1 MTDCEDRSDLAETL
15 DHYVESL
22 QSGRAPD
29 RKALLEKHPELESL
43 LASLEALERL
53 APAGTPRCDADA
65 QSPAGDEAALPREL
79 GDYELL
85 GEVGRGGMGVV
96 FRARQKSLQRVVAL
110 KMILANHLASTDH
123 VRRFHDE
130 ARAAAGLRHPN
141 IVQIH
146 DVGQS
151 NGLHFFTMEYV
162 EGDNLAVRLA
172 RAPLDRTDAVRLI
185 AKVARAVQ
193 HLHEHHVIHRDLKP
207 SNILLD
213 ADGGPH
219 VTDFGLAKC
228 LTSDSQAT
236 ATGVIAGTACY
247 MAPEQATGRSAT
259 LGPACDIYSL
269 GAIIYELLTGR
280 PPFLEDSPLD
290 TLLQVLG
297 GEPVPPRRLDRR
309 IPRDLERICLK
320 CLARTP
326 ADRYPSALSLADDL
340 ERFLRGE
347 TLEAQ
352 PPGLFRRL
360 WTWGRREP
368 ALASRVAVLTAF
380 YAVDLVN
387 LALDK
392 IDVAF
397 HIWMSA
403 IIAVWLVGSFVLQQW
418 YKSVRGSIPARFVW
432 GLLDSSLLLAALLCA
447 DGAASP
453 LVVGYFLLIV
463 AAGLWSRVRFVWV
476 MTGLSLISY
485 SILIV
490 DYYQWRPEEL
500 QKVCSPAPDR
510 HVIFMLA
517 LVATAGVVAYLVG
530 RLRALSSYLGYKI

>member
-1 MTDCEDRSDLAETL
+1 MTDCEDHPDLAEAL
-15 DHYVESL
+15 DRYVEAL
-22 QSGRAPD
+22 QAGRNPD
-29 RKALLEKHPELESL
+29 RKTLVAKHPELESL

-53 APAGTPRCDADA
+53 APAETPRCEADTQVHDA
-65 QSPAGDEAALPREL
+65 DEAAMPREL

-85 GEVGRGGMGVV
+85 NEIGRGGMGVV
-96 FRARQKSLQRVVAL
+96 FLARQKSLQRVVAL
-110 KMILANHLASTDH
+110 KMILANHLASPEH

-130 ARAAAGLRHPN
+130 ARASAGLRHPN

-151 NGLHFFTMEYV
+151 HGLHFFTMEYV
-162 EGDNLAVRLA
+162 EGDNLARRLA
-172 RAPLDRTDAVRLI
+172 GGPMDRTAAVRLI
-185 AKVARAVQ
+185 AKVARAVG
-193 HLHEHHVIHRDLKP
+193 HLHDHQVIHRDLKP

-213 ADGGPH
+213 SDGDPH

-228 LTSDSQAT
+228 LTADSQAT

-259 LGPACDIYSL
+259 LGPSCDIYSL
-269 GAIIYELLTGR
+269 GAILYELLTGR
-280 PPFLEDSPLD
+280 PPFLEDTPFD
-290 TLLQVLG
+290 TILQVLG

-320 CLARTP
+320 CLSRA
-326 ADRYPSALSLADDL
+326 AEDRYPSALALAEDL

-347 TLEAQ
+347 TLAAQ
-352 PPGLFRRL
+352 PPGLLRRA

-368 ALASRVAVLTAF
+368 ALVSRVAALAAF
-380 YAVDLVN
+380 YAVDLGN
-387 LALDK
+387 LALGT

-397 HIWMSA
+397 HADMSA
-403 IIAVWLVGSFVLQQW
+403 IIAVWLLGSFVLQQL
-418 YKSVRGSIPARFVW
+418 YKSVRWSIPARLAW
-432 GLLDSSLLLAALLCA
+432 GLLDSSLLLAALLRA

-463 AAGLWSRVRFVWV
+463 AAGLWNRVRFVWV
-476 MTGLSLISY
+476 MTGLSLLSY
-485 SILIV
+485 GVLIY
-490 DYYQWRPEEL
+490 DYYVWRAGDL
-500 QKVCSPAPDR
+500 QGKIPPKLDR

-517 LVATAGVVAYLVG
+517 LVATAAVVGYLVG
-530 RLRALSSYLGYKI
+530 RLRALSSYLGYKV